1 MLHVRFTWLD
11 LTSDAA
17 ALQAVS
23 TTKITSKYS
32 NKTHFFFLLL
42 QALVETQ
49 LLRVTNLGSAIL
61 SVYLDSASDL
71 PQARVQSKP
80 DPFAILSVG
89 KISRQTGALRRT
101 DQPVWE
107 QGFTFLV
114 GNPENDTLQV
124 KIIDQK
130 TEKELGQFTYIL
142 STLLNKNDL
151 QVVSQPFQLHKSGPN
166 SKITMSLA
174 LKILKR
180 SANEPADTPMVQR
193 QGSQESTIQRQAS
206 KTSMIQRQP
215 SQASQKDV
223 AEVKN
228 VKLAEFPKVAEVVS
242 ELGSGVEQIVEKAAS
257 SVTEFISNEA
267 AYLQKDEPTSEL
279 RRRPLSAQSAVSSYG
294 LGRIQIGLQY
304 SVDRQRLSV
313 TVHKIM

>member
-1 MLHVRFTWLD
+1 M
-11 LTSDAA
+11 
-17 ALQAVS
+17 
-23 TTKITSKYS
+23 
-32 NKTHFFFLLL
+32 
-42 QALVETQ
+42 
-49 LLRVTNLGSAIL
+49 RVTNLGSAIL

-267 AYLQKDEPTSEL
+267 AHLQKDEPTSEL

-294 LGRIQIGLQY
+294 LGRIQISLQY